1 VPSSS
6 LFSDFQLHSHQ
17 HDSAAALLGT
27 NSLSTTTNI
36 TSSIPSSPIL
46 NNNNNIY
53 NHNTPIKKNQNLIN
67 INTHKMLNT
76 GNSRFLNESQQQ
88 QQQHF
93 QFHQHQNYSQIDE
106 VVFPGCYG
114 PLHSRKNKEINK
126 SSPLQKLLDVLP
138 FQNIIKLSY
147 LFNYTN
153 SYNKIISKKRR
164 IKIQIDDTLD
174 WSEAYCLDN
183 VGVSQYIKIND
194 PLKGCQEVSFTIN
207 LAPGRLSKYTKIIR
221 FLPRFNIINKLP
233 SHSLYIL
240 QPTGFAGEASTIDVS
255 SLHIRPYHLPA
266 MFGERKIS
274 LQLDG
279 YYRSVAFNIDQIN
292 SFNLQIKK
300 KIELHSISHINTRGA
315 PEYIEELPVMSSL
328 GVFFETDWKEENV
341 VVKSLQANSYAV
353 KETNIKI
360 GDVLVSI
367 ADHQVN
373 GRNFEL
379 SMTILRKKLNEEGCT
394 VVFRTIEE
402 KIRLIRESALT
413 SNPSTQSNTNI
424 NMNNNY
430 STDSYRN
437 LQHPHHHHQQQ
448 QPHSSNA
455 KANHHQEALVSG
467 TISASLSGVGYSR
480 TSEYNNADNNNTN
493 DRNNNDYTSVSG
505 SSVKKIYQDSTT
517 SLSSL
522 SKEKIEKLNKITQL
536 INEYKKD
543 NLTMELRVELK
554 LIESSVM
561 ISIQPLNP
569 LKHYEYRIENRSICY
584 KIFYKQKHIIGNRW
598 LLLNPGQSCNYI
610 WEDPFKPH
618 KLQVLCGDNILCPLN
633 NTSTTQF
640 KVKGK
645 SSSSSLSSSSS
656 YNNNSNH
663 NNDRT
668 SLSSYWQY
676 LSGVNSDYQSTIIN
690 FDEIGYENELLLSH
704 KSEQHLIVTVKSEG
718 PIKTLLITPNLDNF
732 KLIRELTYCSEFM
745 KNQSISLE
753 ELTTLVKS
761 PSSSSS
767 SSSSITSSSSSS
779 LSFEVITHYMNE
791 VTTSIRN
798 EQKKIIHNNHM
809 IFADQLSSSSSSSS
823 KNISNTYL
831 NDLDDNNVD
840 SLPSQLVSY
849 RQFDRLLDIGI
860 TKLNQLEVEV
870 LEAKELSPLVFG
882 KMEDIY
888 CQVYL
893 NTDDFVSKAM

>member
-1 VPSSS
+1 
-6 LFSDFQLHSHQ
+6 
-17 HDSAAALLGT
+17 
-27 NSLSTTTNI
+27 
-36 TSSIPSSPIL
+36 
-46 NNNNNIY
+46 
-53 NHNTPIKKNQNLIN
+53 
-67 INTHKMLNT
+67 MLNK

-88 QQQHF
+88 QHQHF
-93 QFHQHQNYSQIDE
+93 QSNQHQNYSQIDE

-138 FQNIIKLSY
+138 FDNIIKLSY

-153 SYNKIISKKRR
+153 SYNQIISKKRR

-174 WSEAYCLDN
+174 WSEAYSLDN

-194 PLKGCQEVSFTIN
+194 PMKGCQEVSFTIN

-221 FLPRFNIINKLP
+221 FLPRFNIVNKLP
-233 SHSLYIL
+233 SHNLYIL
-240 QPTGFAGEASTIDVS
+240 QPTGFAGEASTIDIS

-274 LQLDG
+274 LHLDG
-279 YYRSVAFNIDQIN
+279 YYRSVSFNIDQIN

-315 PEYIEELPVMSSL
+315 PEYIEELPTMSTL

-367 ADHQVN
+367 DEHQVN
-373 GRNFEL
+373 GHNFEL

-394 VVFRTIEE
+394 VVFRTVEE

-413 SNPSTQSNTNI
+413 SNPSTNSNSG
-424 NMNNNY
+424 NY
-430 STDSYRN
+430 SSDTYRN
-437 LQHPHHHHQQQ
+437 LHHHHHLHHHQQ
-448 QPHSSNA
+448 PHNINV
-455 KANHHQEALVSG
+455 KANHHQEALISG
-467 TISASLSGVGYSR
+467 TAISNSHSGIGYNRS
-480 TSEYNNADNNNTN
+480 SENNTVNNYNNNNN
-493 DRNNNDYTSVSG
+493 DRNNNDNISVSG

-517 SLSSL
+517 SSSSSLL

-569 LKHYEYRIENRSICY
+569 FKHYEYRIENRSICY

-645 SSSSSLSSSSS
+645 SSNSSSISSSS
-656 YNNNSNH
+656 NNKNTNLN

-676 LSGVNSDYQSTIIN
+676 ISGINSDYQSTIIN

-718 PIKTLLITPNLDNF
+718 PIKTLLITPNLDNS

-753 ELTTLVKS
+753 ELISQYEGLKS
-761 PSSSSS
+761 SSPLPLLQSSISSSSS
-767 SSSSITSSSSSS
+767 SSSSSS
-779 LSFEVITHYMNE
+779 LSFEIITHYMNE
-791 VTTSIRN
+791 MTTCIRN

-809 IFADQLSSSSSSSS
+809 IFADQTSSLSSSSSSN
-823 KNISNTYL
+823 NINNSYL
-831 NDLDDNNVD
+831 HDHDDNNNNNNNNNNNAE
-840 SLPSQLVSY
+840 SLSSSSSLVSY
-849 RQFDRLLDIGI
+849 RPFDRLLDIGI

-893 NTDDFVSKAM
+893 NTDDFVLKAM